1 MLCTFT
7 LVDVD
12 IKGDAHLE
20 EDARGQ
26 CMDSY
31 RGYIL
36 LRVSEAK
43 EVI

>member
-12 IKGDAHLE
+12 IQGDAHLE
-20 EDARGQ
+20 EDARVQ
-26 CMDSY
+26 YMDSY

-36 LRVSEAK
+36 LRVSEANV
-43 EVI
+43 VI